1 MSYLVDSNVLS
12 ESSKSRG
19 DPHVLEWMSDHDAQL
34 YVSVISLGEILK
46 GIHLLD
52 SGRRRTQ
59 IERWYQRIER
69 WAASR
74 ILPVDPSLMEVWAQ
88 FYASHQRS
96 GRRLPLMD
104 SLLAA
109 TALRYKL
116 TLVTRNTADFPEDV
130 PVLNP
135 WTD

>member
-12 ESSKSRG
+12 ESSKSRV
-19 DPHVLEWMSDHDAQL
+19 DPRVLQWMSDHDPEL

-52 SGRRRTQ
+52 VGRRRAQ
-59 IERWYQRIER
+59 IERWYHRIER

-74 ILPVDPSLMEVWAQ
+74 ILPVDPSLMEVWGR

-135 WTD
+135 WAD

>member
-116 TLVTRNTADFPEDV
+116 TLVTRNTADFLEDV

>member
-12 ESSKSRG
+12 ESSKSRT
-19 DPHVLEWMSDHDAQL
+19 DSRVLQWMSDHDAEL

-46 GIHLLD
+46 GIHLMD
-52 SGRRRTQ
+52 AGRRRVQ
-59 IERWYQRIER
+59 IERWFQRIER

-74 ILPVDPSLMEVWAQ
+74 ILPVDPPLMETWAR
-88 FYASHQRS
+88 FYASHQRA
-96 GRRLPLMD
+96 GRRLPLLD

-116 TLVTRNTADFPEDV
+116 TLVTRNTADFPGDV
-130 PVLNP
+130 PVFNP
-135 WTD
+135 WME